1 LEVEKME
8 PTRPLEGYRVLDF
21 STYAAAPVC
30 AMTLAD
36 WGADVIKVES
46 LSGDAFRLF
55 GFIMRCP
62 IAENDNIQFELDNR
76 NKRGIALD
84 LKTPEGQEIIQK
96 LLKAA
101 DVLVTNYRP
110 KALKGIGLDYEALS
124 EKYPRLVYAYLNGY
138 GDKGPEKD
146 KPGFDLA
153 AYFARS
159 GILVEV
165 PEPGS
170 DPIPPLAGF
179 GDHPTGTFLAGGICA
194 ALLRR
199 EKTGKGC
206 KVQTALFNAALW
218 NLSLNIAA
226 ANNNAHL
233 PEEEQLKI
241 KASRKRPRTAM
252 MNTYRTKDDR
262 WVTIMALEYD
272 RYWKPFAESVI
283 RRPDL
288 ADDPRFKNQM
298 AAFEHTVELAA
309 IVEEEVRKITKDELV
324 KRMAAAD
331 IVYEVNQRWKE
342 LKDDVQAV
350 ENDFMVEHKMPSGR
364 KEWIV
369 GNPVK
374 FNGEKTSLRRY
385 APKLGEH
392 NEEILSELGYNRG
405 QIKSLRDKKV
415 IK

>member
-1 LEVEKME
+1 ME
-8 PTRPLEGYRVLDF
+8 PTLPLEGYRVLDF

-46 LSGDAFRLF
+46 LFGDAFRLF

-96 LLKAA
+96 LLNAS

-110 KALKGIGLDYEALS
+110 KALKGLGLDYEALA

-218 NLSLNIAA
+218 NLSLNIAT

-241 KASRKRPRTAM
+241 RTSRKRPRTAM

-288 ADDPRFKNQM
+288 VDDPRFKNQM

-309 IVEEEVRKITKDELV
+309 IVEEEVCKITKDELV
-324 KRMAAAD
+324 QRMAAAD

-342 LKDDVQAV
+342 LKDDIQAV

-392 NEEILSELGYNRG
+392 NDEILSELGYSG
-405 QIKSLRDKKV
+405 EQIKSLRDKKI

>member
-1 LEVEKME
+1 ME
-8 PTRPLEGYRVLDF
+8 PTLPLEGYRVLDF

-84 LKTPEGQEIIQK
+84 LKTPEGQKIIRK
-96 LLKAA
+96 LLQAA

-110 KALKGIGLDYEALS
+110 KALKGIGLDYESLS

-218 NLSLNIAA
+218 NLSLNIAT

-241 KASRKRPRTAM
+241 RASRKRPRTAM

-288 ADDPRFKNQM
+288 VDDPRFKNQM

-324 KRMAAAD
+324 QRMAAAD

-364 KEWIV
+364 KEWVV

-392 NEEILSELGYNRG
+392 NDEILSELGYSREE
-405 QIKSLRDKKV
+405 IKSLRDKKI

>member
-1 LEVEKME
+1 ME
-8 PTRPLEGYRVLDF
+8 PTLPLEGYRVLDF
-21 STYAAAPVC
+21 STYAAAPIC
-30 AMTLAD
+30 SMTLAD

-46 LSGDAFRLF
+46 LFGDAFRLF

-96 LLKAA
+96 LLKTT

-110 KALKGIGLDYEALS
+110 KALKGIGLDYGTLS
-124 EKYPRLVYAYLNGY
+124 GRYPRLVYAYLNGY

-218 NLSLNIAA
+218 NLSLNIAT

-241 KASRKRPRTAM
+241 RTSRKRPRTAM

-272 RYWKPFAESVI
+272 RYWKPFAESVL

-288 ADDPRFKNQM
+288 VDDPRFKNQM

-309 IVEEEVRKITKDELV
+309 IVEAEVRKITKDELV

-342 LKDDVQAV
+342 LKDDIQAV

-364 KEWIV
+364 KEWVV

-392 NEEILSELGYNRG
+392 NDEILSELGYSRE
-405 QIKSLRDKKV
+405 QIKSLRDKKI

>member
-1 LEVEKME
+1 ME
-8 PTRPLEGYRVLDF
+8 PTLPLEGYRVLDF

-84 LKTPEGQEIIQK
+84 LKTPEGQKIIRK
-96 LLKAA
+96 LLQAA

-110 KALKGIGLDYEALS
+110 KALKGIGLDYESLS

-218 NLSLNIAA
+218 NLSLNIAT

-241 KASRKRPRTAM
+241 RASRKRPRTAM

-288 ADDPRFKNQM
+288 VDDPRFKNQM

-324 KRMAAAD
+324 QRMAAAD

-342 LKDDVQAV
+342 LKDDIQAV

-392 NEEILSELGYNRG
+392 NAEILSELGYSRE
-405 QIKSLRDKKV
+405 QIKSLSDKKV

>member
-1 LEVEKME
+1 MATL
-8 PTRPLEGYRVLDF
+8 PLEGYRVLDF

-46 LSGDAFRLF
+46 LFGDAFRLF

-84 LKTPEGQEIIQK
+84 LKTPEGQEIIQR
-96 LLKAA
+96 LLKGT

-110 KALKGIGLDYEALS
+110 KALKGISLDYEALAG
-124 EKYPRLVYAYLNGY
+124 KYPRLVYAYLNGY

-218 NLSLNIAA
+218 NLSLNIAT

-241 KASRKRPRTAM
+241 KPSRKRPRTAL

-288 ADDPRFKNQM
+288 VDDPRFKNQM

-309 IVEEEVRKITKDELV
+309 IVEEEVGKITKDELV

-342 LKDDVQAV
+342 LKDDIQAV

-392 NEEILSELGYNRG
+392 NDEILSELGYSREE
-405 QIKSLRDKKV
+405 IKSLRDKKV

>member
-1 LEVEKME
+1 ME
-8 PTRPLEGYRVLDF
+8 PTLPLEGYRVLDF
-21 STYAAAPVC
+21 STYAAAPIC
-30 AMTLAD
+30 SMTLAD

-46 LSGDAFRLF
+46 LFGDAFRLF

-96 LLKAA
+96 LLKTT

-110 KALKGIGLDYEALS
+110 KALKGIGLDYGTLS
-124 EKYPRLVYAYLNGY
+124 GRYPRLVYAYLNGY

-218 NLSLNIAA
+218 NLSLNIAT

-241 KASRKRPRTAM
+241 RTSRKRPRTAM

-262 WVTIMALEYD
+262 WVTITALEYD
-272 RYWKPFAESVI
+272 RYWKPFAESVL

-288 ADDPRFKNQM
+288 VDDPRFKNQM

-309 IVEEEVRKITKDELV
+309 IVEAEVRKITKDELV

-342 LKDDVQAV
+342 LKDDIQAV

-364 KEWIV
+364 KEWVV

-392 NEEILSELGYNRG
+392 NDEILSELGYSRE
-405 QIKSLRDKKV
+405 QIKSLRDKKI

>member
-1 LEVEKME
+1 ME
-8 PTRPLEGYRVLDF
+8 PTLPLEGYRVLDF

-46 LSGDAFRLF
+46 LFGDAFRLF

-96 LLKAA
+96 LLNAS

-110 KALKGIGLDYEALS
+110 KALKGLGLDYEALA

-218 NLSLNIAA
+218 NLSLNIAT

-241 KASRKRPRTAM
+241 RTSRKRPRTAM
-252 MNTYRTKDDR
+252 MNTYRTKDGR

-288 ADDPRFKNQM
+288 VDDPRFKNQM

-309 IVEEEVRKITKDELV
+309 IVEEEVGKITKDELV

-342 LKDDVQAV
+342 LKDDIQAV

-392 NEEILSELGYNRG
+392 NDEILSELGYSG
-405 QIKSLRDKKV
+405 EQIKSLRDKKI

>member
-8 PTRPLEGYRVLDF
+8 PTLPLQGYRVLDF

-46 LSGDAFRLF
+46 LFGDAFRLF

-96 LLKAA
+96 LLHAT

-110 KALKGIGLDYEALS
+110 KALKGIGLDYETLS
-124 EKYPRLVYAYLNGY
+124 ERYPRLVYAYLNGY

-218 NLSLNIAA
+218 NLSLNIAT

-241 KASRKRPRTAM
+241 KPSRKRPRTAM

-272 RYWKPFAESVI
+272 RYWKPFAERVI

-324 KRMAAAD
+324 QRMAAAD

-342 LKDDVQAV
+342 LKDDLQAV

-364 KEWIV
+364 KEWVV

-392 NEEILSELGYNRG
+392 NDEILSELGYSRE
-405 QIKSLRDKKV
+405 QVKSLRDKKV

>member
-1 LEVEKME
+1 MNVTL
-8 PTRPLEGYRVLDF
+8 PLEGYRVLDF
-21 STYAAAPVC
+21 STYAAAPIC

-36 WGADVIKVES
+36 WGADVIKVEP
-46 LSGDAFRLF
+46 LTGDAFRLF
-55 GFIMRCP
+55 GFLMRCP
-62 IAENDNIQFELDNR
+62 VAEDDNIQFELDNR
-76 NKRGIALD
+76 NKRGVSLD
-84 LKTPEGQEIIQK
+84 LKTPEGQEIIKK
-96 LLKAA
+96 LLETA

-110 KALKGIGLDYEALS
+110 KALKNISLDYETLS
-124 EKYPRLVYAYLNGY
+124 AKYPRLVYAYLNGY

-159 GILVEV
+159 GILIEV

-194 ALLRR
+194 ALLGR

-218 NLSLNIAA
+218 NLSLNIAT

-241 KASRKRPRTAM
+241 KPSRKRPRTAM

-272 RYWKPFAESVI
+272 RYWKPFAKSVI

-288 ADDPRFKNQM
+288 ADDPRFNNQM
-298 AAFEHTVELAA
+298 ATFQNTVELTA

-324 KRMAAAD
+324 RRMAAAD
-331 IVYEVNQRWKE
+331 IVYEVNQRWIE
-342 LKDDVQAV
+342 IKDDVQAV
-350 ENDFMVEHKMPSGR
+350 ENDFIVEHKMPSGR

-374 FNGEKTSLRRY
+374 FNGERTAMRRY

-392 NEEILSELGYNRG
+392 NDEILKELGYNPE
-405 QIKSLRDKKV
+405 QIKSLRERKI

>member
-1 LEVEKME
+1 M
-8 PTRPLEGYRVLDF
+8 
-21 STYAAAPVC
+21 
-30 AMTLAD
+30 
-36 WGADVIKVES
+36 
-46 LSGDAFRLF
+46 
-55 GFIMRCP
+55 
-62 IAENDNIQFELDNR
+62 
-76 NKRGIALD
+76 
-84 LKTPEGQEIIQK
+84 
-96 LLKAA
+96 
-101 DVLVTNYRP
+101 LVTNYRP
-110 KALKGIGLDYEALS
+110 KALKGISLDYEALAG
-124 EKYPRLVYAYLNGY
+124 KYPRLVYAYLNGY

-218 NLSLNIAA
+218 NLSLNIAT

-241 KASRKRPRTAM
+241 KPSRKRPRTAM

-272 RYWKPFAESVI
+272 RYWKPFAERVI

-298 AAFEHTVELAA
+298 AAFEHTVELSA
-309 IVEEEVRKITKDELV
+309 IVEEEMRKITKEELV
-324 KRMAAAD
+324 QRMAAAD

-342 LKDDVQAV
+342 LKDDIQAV

-364 KEWIV
+364 KEWVV

-392 NEEILSELGYNRG
+392 NDEVLSELGYSRE

>member
-1 LEVEKME
+1 
-8 PTRPLEGYRVLDF
+8 
-21 STYAAAPVC
+21 
-30 AMTLAD
+30 MTLAD

-46 LSGDAFRLF
+46 LFGDAFRLF

-84 LKTPEGQEIIQK
+84 LKTPEGQEIIQR
-96 LLKAA
+96 LLKGT

-110 KALKGIGLDYEALS
+110 KALKGISLDYEALAG
-124 EKYPRLVYAYLNGY
+124 KYPRLVYAYLNGY

-218 NLSLNIAA
+218 NLSLNIAT

-241 KASRKRPRTAM
+241 KPSRKRPRTAL

-272 RYWKPFAESVI
+272 RYWKPFAERVI

-298 AAFEHTVELAA
+298 AAFEHTVELSA
-309 IVEEEVRKITKDELV
+309 IVEEEMRKITKEELV
-324 KRMAAAD
+324 QRMAAAD

-342 LKDDVQAV
+342 LKDDIQAV

-364 KEWIV
+364 KEWVV

-392 NEEILSELGYNRG
+392 NDEVLSELGYSRE

>member
-1 LEVEKME
+1 ME
-8 PTRPLEGYRVLDF
+8 PTLPLQGYRVLDF

-30 AMTLAD
+30 SMTLAD

-46 LSGDAFRLF
+46 LFGDAFRLF

-84 LKTPEGQEIIQK
+84 LKTPEGQEIIQI
-96 LLKAA
+96 LLHAT

-110 KALKGIGLDYEALS
+110 KALKGIGLDYETLS
-124 EKYPRLVYAYLNGY
+124 ERYPRLVYAYLNGY

-218 NLSLNIAA
+218 NLSLNIAT

-241 KASRKRPRTAM
+241 KPSRKRPRTAM

-272 RYWKPFAESVI
+272 RYWKPFAERVI

-324 KRMAAAD
+324 QRMAAAD

-342 LKDDVQAV
+342 LKDDLQAV

-364 KEWIV
+364 KEWVV

-392 NEEILSELGYNRG
+392 NDEILSELGYSRE

>member
-1 LEVEKME
+1 
-8 PTRPLEGYRVLDF
+8 
-21 STYAAAPVC
+21 
-30 AMTLAD
+30 MTLAD
-36 WGADVIKVES
+36 WGAEVIKVES
-46 LSGDAFRLF
+46 LFGDAFRLF

-62 IAENDNIQFELDNR
+62 VAEDDNIQFELDNR

-84 LKTPEGQEIIQK
+84 LKTPEGQEIIHK
-96 LLKAA
+96 LLAAA

-110 KALKGIGLDYEALS
+110 KALKGIGLDYETLAS
-124 EKYPRLVYAYLNGY
+124 KYPRLVYAYLNGY

-218 NLSLNIAA
+218 NLSLNIAT

-241 KASRKRPRTAM
+241 KTSRKRPRTAM

-288 ADDPRFKNQM
+288 VDDPRFKNQM

-309 IVEEEVRKITKDELV
+309 IVEEEVSKISKDEFV
-324 KRMAAAD
+324 QRMAAAD

-342 LKDDVQAV
+342 IKDDIQAV
-350 ENDFMVEHKMPSGR
+350 ENDFIVEHKMPSGR
-364 KEWIV
+364 KEWVV

-392 NEEILSELGYNRG
+392 NDEILSEMGYSRE
-405 QIKSLRDKKV
+405 QIKFWRDKKV

>member
-1 LEVEKME
+1 MATL
-8 PTRPLEGYRVLDF
+8 PLEGYRVLDF

-46 LSGDAFRLF
+46 LFGDAFRLF

-84 LKTPEGQEIIQK
+84 LKTPEGQEIIQR
-96 LLKAA
+96 LLKGT

-110 KALKGIGLDYEALS
+110 KALKGISLDYEALAG
-124 EKYPRLVYAYLNGY
+124 KYPRLVYAYLNGY

-218 NLSLNIAA
+218 NLSLNIAT

-241 KASRKRPRTAM
+241 KPSRKRPRTAM

-298 AAFEHTVELAA
+298 AAFEHTVELSA
-309 IVEEEVRKITKDELV
+309 IVEEEMRKITKEELV
-324 KRMAAAD
+324 QRMAAAD

-342 LKDDVQAV
+342 LKDDIQAV

-364 KEWIV
+364 KEWMV

-392 NEEILSELGYNRG
+392 NDEILSELGYSG
-405 QIKSLRDKKV
+405 EQIKSLRDKKI

>member
-1 LEVEKME
+1 ME
-8 PTRPLEGYRVLDF
+8 PTLPLEGYRVLDF

-84 LKTPEGQEIIQK
+84 LKTPEGQKIIRK
-96 LLKAA
+96 LLKTA

-110 KALKGIGLDYEALS
+110 KALKGIGLDYESLS

-218 NLSLNIAA
+218 NLSLNIAT

-241 KASRKRPRTAM
+241 RTSRKRPRTAM

-288 ADDPRFKNQM
+288 VDDPRFKNQM

-309 IVEEEVRKITKDELV
+309 IVEAEVRRITKDELV
-324 KRMAAAD
+324 QRMAAAD

-342 LKDDVQAV
+342 LKDDIQAV

-364 KEWIV
+364 KEWVV

-374 FNGEKTSLRRY
+374 FNGEKTLLRRY

-392 NEEILSELGYNRG
+392 NDEILSELGYSRE
-405 QIKSLRDKKV
+405 QIKSLRDKKI

>member
-1 LEVEKME
+1 ME
-8 PTRPLEGYRVLDF
+8 PTLPLEGYRVLDF

-46 LSGDAFRLF
+46 LFGDAFRLF

-62 IAENDNIQFELDNR
+62 VAENDNIQFELDNR

-206 KVQTALFNAALW
+206 KVQTALLNAALW

-241 KASRKRPRTAM
+241 KTSRKRPRTAM

-283 RRPDL
+283 RRPEL

-309 IVEEEVRKITKDELV
+309 IVEAEVRKITKDELV

-392 NEEILSELGYNRG
+392 NEEILSELGYSRE
-405 QIKSLRDKKV
+405 QIKSLRDKKI